1 MKNGELSFRSG
12 HVWFGEQANQAI
24 FEPSH
29 IQEVALQTDMPAA
42 LTEMAVYLR
51 LSFTGISFGGL
62 GCRFTPDT
70 AGRTLIRVSVFEE
83 YRPLVGLSTELADV
97 VLAEAGRVLGA
108 KNVVGSGVLHFDR
121 AMYHL
126 VESSPAVF
134 MVLTQALISLLD
146 PNNTIESNDSF
157 EALIM
162 EKHWQR
168 HIKGIPK

>member
-1 MKNGELSFRSG
+1 MKSGQLSFRSG
-12 HVWFGEQANQAI
+12 RGWFGEQANQAL

-29 IQEVALQTDMPAA
+29 VQEVELQTSTPAA
-42 LTEMAVYLR
+42 LGEMTIYLR
-51 LSFTGISFGGL
+51 LSFVGIAFGGL

-97 VLAEAGRVLGA
+97 VLAEANRVLGA

-126 VESSPAVF
+126 VDSSPAIF

-146 PNNTIESNDSF
+146 PDNTIESDEAF
-157 EALIM
+157 EALVM
-162 EKHWQR
+162 EKFKQR
-168 HIKGIPK
+168 HQRGHQ